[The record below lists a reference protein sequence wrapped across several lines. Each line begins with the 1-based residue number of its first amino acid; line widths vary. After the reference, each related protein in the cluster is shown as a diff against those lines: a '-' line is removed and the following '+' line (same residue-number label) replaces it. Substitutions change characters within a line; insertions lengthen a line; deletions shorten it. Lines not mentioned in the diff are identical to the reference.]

1 MIPEIGI
8 STPLDSKVTSYHKV
22 STSA

>member
-1 MIPEIGI
+1 MIPETGI